1 MKRILLCSSICLC
14 LMAMIACHDESALT
28 PTEQPEMGYVLPQG
42 NHDFDKRI
50 VAWQEKAN
58 FFILYKFAD
67 KDIRWQYNTWLDEEE
82 ITYTFADTN
91 YINKQLDLIESK
103 FLNFYSLDILREGM
117 PLKLMLLGQLDDYSS
132 YVHKHNIYVNF
143 DGFAMAWGDNSIDN
157 MTAAQRNAFKTD
169 VNQAFVKRLT
179 SKGLLRVPETFSKV
193 SVYDSEYYYRNEMYG
208 LGFLALNQSSD
219 ATRDFN
225 KYVEVIL
232 ANPKSFLESPSTNT
246 FTHEGILTD
255 AKDVNGLIRQKYKA
269 VIEYFN
275 SLGIDIQGIGDAV
288 EK

>member
-169 VNQAFVKRLT
+169 VNQAFVKRLMDN
-179 SKGLLRVPETFSKV
+179 GLLQVPEAFSKV
-193 SVYDSEYYYRNEMYG
+193 SVYNSVSYSRDKMYG
-208 LGFLALNQSSD
+208 LGFL
-219 ATRDFN
+219 
-225 KYVEVIL
+225 IL
-232 ANPKSFLESPSTNT
+232 KVFWSPLLRI
-246 FTHEGILTD
+246 HLLMKG
-255 AKDVNGLIRQKYKA
+255 Y
-269 VIEYFN
+269 
-275 SLGIDIQGIGDAV
+275 
-288 EK
+288 

>member
-169 VNQAFVKRLT
+169 VNQAFVKRLMDN
-179 SKGLLRVPETFSKV
+179 GLLQVPEAFSKV
-193 SVYDSEYYYRNEMYG
+193 SVYNSVSYSRDKMYG
-208 LGFLALNQSSD
+208 LGFLALNQSRD
-219 ATRDFN
+219 AIRDFN

-232 ANPKSFLESPSTNT
+232 SNPKSFLESPSTNT

-255 AKDVNGLIRQKYKA
+255 AKDVNGLIRLKYEA
-269 VIEYFN
+269 VVEYFN

>member
-169 VNQAFVKRLT
+169 VNQAFVKRLMDN
-179 SKGLLRVPETFSKV
+179 GLLQVPEAFSKV
-193 SVYDSEYYYRNEMYG
+193 SVYNSVSYSRDKMYG
-208 LGFLALNQSSD
+208 LGFLALNQSRD
-219 ATRDFN
+219 AIRDFN

-232 ANPKSFLESPSTNT
+232 SKSFLESPSTNT